1 MGYGFKIIVEGDY
14 ACFTR
19 PELKVERVSYD
30 VPTPGAL
37 EGMLKSVYW
46 KPAIRY
52 VIDKIIVFQE
62 IDFANIRRNE
72 VKDKVLLS
80 AVKNQMKQKGG
91 DPCIY
96 TSQSRSQRAAMV
108 LKKVKYGIEF
118 HFELTGLKNNREDD
132 GENKHYN
139 ILKRRLEKGQW
150 FRTPCLGCSEFPVK
164 RIELVDAFDTEMI
177 SSRIKEMGDVDLGY
191 MSYEVQFED
200 RGKPINGDWENPK
213 FSDRA
218 KTLYYR
224 PHMIEGV
231 IDVQKIQGGI
241 AMLIKAL
248 CDYYDM
254 LSAAEKVLPE
264 GYSKVKIHYEVA
276 LTEEGEIDHII
287 NIQKET
293 EVKVG
298 KKNKKGN

>member
-1 MGYGFKIIVEGDY
+1 MYLYF
-14 ACFTR
+14 
-19 PELKVERVSYD
+19 S
-30 VPTPGAL
+30 
-37 EGMLKSVYW
+37 
-46 KPAIRY
+46 
-52 VIDKIIVFQE
+52 
-62 IDFANIRRNE
+62 
-72 VKDKVLLS
+72 
-80 AVKNQMKQKGG
+80 KQKSEGSNG
-91 DPCIY
+91 
-96 TSQSRSQRAAMV
+96 SE
-108 LKKVKYGIEF
+108 KVKYGIEF

-231 IDVQKIQGGI
+231 IDVQNTGRDCD
-241 AMLIKAL
+241 ADKAL

-293 EVKVG
+293 EVTVG
-298 KKNKKGN
+298 KK